1 VLQSQDPV
9 NMTVDVEF
17 HRKEK
22 FVDRRVSRHSQR
34 AEVVQYIPAL
44 YICGYYD
51 EGCLTFF

>member
-1 VLQSQDPV
+1 
-9 NMTVDVEF
+9 MTVDVEF